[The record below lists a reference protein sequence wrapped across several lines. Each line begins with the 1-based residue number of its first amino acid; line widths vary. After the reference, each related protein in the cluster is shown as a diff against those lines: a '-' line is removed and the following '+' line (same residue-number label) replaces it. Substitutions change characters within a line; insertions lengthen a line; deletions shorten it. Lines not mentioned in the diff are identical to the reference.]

1 MSPLAQTKMT
11 AEEYLERERAAE
23 TKSEF
28 YDGEVFAMAGASRW
42 HSMIVANLVRALGN
56 SLLDSPC
63 RVFSNDL
70 RLQVAETGLF
80 AYPDVMVACGE
91 PRFLDEGQ
99 DTLLDPVLIVEVLS
113 PSAADYDRGGKFAHY
128 RSIPSLVDYLTV
140 SQDRAHVERSTR
152 VQDVENRW
160 ILDEI
165 HGLDGSVRLD
175 SVGCSLDLVEIYLKV
190 SRVLDAEAS

>member
-1 MSPLAQTKMT
+1 MAPVAQTKMT

-42 HSMIVANLVRALGN
+42 HSMIVANLVATLHAKLRNG
-56 SLLDSPC
+56 PC

-70 RLQVAETGLF
+70 RLQVEETGLF

-99 DTLLDPVLIVEVLS
+99 DTLLDPVLIIEVLS
-113 PSAADYDRGGKFAHY
+113 PSTADYDRGGKCAHY
-128 RSIPSLVDYLTV
+128 RSIPSLIDYLIV
-140 SQDRAHVERSTR
+140 AQDRAHVERWTR
-152 VQDVENRW
+152 VRDTEGRW
-160 ILDEI
+160 IFDEI

-175 SVGCSLDLVEIYLKV
+175 SVDSSLDLAEIYLEV